1 MLPVCSVQRKEIIA
15 FRYEIFCFPFRVS
28 FQPFFILPL
37 WKWTNAG
44 DFICHKMDVTLNFLL
59 QLQLAPLLSKTL
71 FHFSTFLSPFP
82 CFNLFCDNEI
92 SLFFLYFIIR
102 AKRRKFNQFKCY
114 FLLLEEIRDVFFKSV
129 LEKLSW
135 LRLSLILERN
145 RNTWHPLMSSPHGG

>member
-1 MLPVCSVQRKEIIA
+1 MLPVCSVQSKEIIA

-37 WKWTNAG
+37 WMWTNAG

-59 QLQLAPLLSKTL
+59 QLQLALSLFPLENFISL
-71 FHFSTFLSPFP
+71 FNFFVSFFLVSI
-82 CFNLFCDNEI
+82 CFATTK

-114 FLLLEEIRDVFFKSV
+114 FFTPVGRSTGCLFQKCPRKVKLALDCLLYSKGTETPDTL
-129 LEKLSW
+129 
-135 LRLSLILERN
+135 
-145 RNTWHPLMSSPHGG
+145 